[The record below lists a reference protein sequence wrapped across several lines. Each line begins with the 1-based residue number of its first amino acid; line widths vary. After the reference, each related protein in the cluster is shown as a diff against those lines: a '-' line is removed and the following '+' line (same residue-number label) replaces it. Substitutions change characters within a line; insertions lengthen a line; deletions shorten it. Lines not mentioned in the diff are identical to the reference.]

1 MKKIT
6 TVTGLCLAS
15 ACAFAANYAERED
28 VLTFMHDLA
37 SKYTMDETYLQ
48 SLAAAVD
55 KDDDVLRKI
64 STPAEKT
71 RTWAE
76 YRPIFLDDARI
87 ENGVKFWNEHEQT
100 LVQAQ
105 EQYGVPP
112 EVVVAIIGV
121 ETRYGKVTG
130 STPVLQALMTLCFD
144 YPPRA
149 PFFCEQV
156 DYFLRLSQREN
167 FNPLQIKG
175 SYAGA
180 MGMAQFMPSSYFNDT
195 VDYDGD
201 GVVNLWESPADA
213 IGSIGN
219 YLQVRGWQRDG
230 KLVYRL
236 PAAPQNAELLA
247 THEPR
252 VDLATLVEDA
262 GLKDDKKFIEW
273 TQTLP
278 GEKVGGLQLEGVEG
292 TEYWL
297 THNNFYVITR
307 YNTSPLY
314 AMAVIDLGQ
323 RIVEERQSQLK

>member
-1 MKKIT
+1 MKKA
-6 TVTGLCLAS
+6 GLVALGL
-15 ACAFAANYAERED
+15 ACAPLWAQSYVERDD
-28 VLTFMHDLA
+28 VISFMHA
-37 SKYTMDETYLQ
+37 MAQNHGMDEAYLQ
-48 SLAAAVD
+48 SLAAAVE

-71 RTWAE
+71 KTWAE

-87 ENGVKFWNEHEQT
+87 ENGVKFWNEHAEV
-100 LVQAQ
+100 LAKA
-105 EQYGVPP
+105 EAEYGVPP
-112 EVVVAIIGV
+112 EVIVAIIGV

-130 STPVLQALMTLCFD
+130 TTPVFTALMTLCFD

-167 FNPLQIKG
+167 FNPLRIKG

-195 VDYDGD
+195 VDYDGN

-219 YLQVRGWQRDG
+219 YLKVRGWEKEG
-230 KLVYRL
+230 ALVYRL
-236 PAAPQNAELLA
+236 PVEPATTALLDK
-247 THEPR
+247 HQPH
-252 VDLATLVEDA
+252 VPLAQLREDVA
-262 GLKDDKKFIEW
+262 LKNDENFMNW
-273 TQTLP
+273 TQKYP
-278 GEKVGGLQLEGVEG
+278 DENVGGLVLEGVDG
-292 TEYWL
+292 KEYWL

-314 AMAVIDLGQ
+314 AMAVIDLGR
-323 RIVEERQSQLK
+323 RIVEERQSQTK